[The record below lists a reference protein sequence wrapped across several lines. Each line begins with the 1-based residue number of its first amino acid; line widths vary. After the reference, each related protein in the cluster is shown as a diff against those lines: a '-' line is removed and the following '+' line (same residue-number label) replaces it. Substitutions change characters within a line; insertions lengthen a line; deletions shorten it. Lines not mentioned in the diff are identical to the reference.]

1 MSIQLQEGVN
11 IHVLPTK
18 KYKTIRIV
26 LKFRT
31 PLDKKNITKR
41 ALLSSLL
48 ETNSKKYNSQ
58 TKLRSELA
66 NLYGASFGLS
76 VTKKGTMHM
85 LTVGMTVVN
94 EKYLSA
100 NENVLQEGIDFLKE
114 ILFHPNVTDGK
125 FDEETFNREKENL
138 ADYYESIFDD
148 KQAYASLSL
157 QRLYFEDENQKT
169 PSIGTLEDL
178 NDITAASLYEYYQEL
193 LAEDCVDIYVL
204 GDVEESE
211 MTEAFRAF
219 PFKARQVP
227 RESIF
232 YTATTHNKLIEEIE
246 EQEVTQAKFNLAYET
261 NVFYQDKT
269 YFAAQIFNGLFGGF
283 PHSKLFMNVREK
295 ESLAYY
301 ASSTLD
307 TFRGMMT
314 VQTGIDSTKVEQVR
328 EIIQLQLIEMQNGNF
343 SGEAIDQTKEMLKN
357 QVLQSEDNPGAVM
370 EKMYTQQLVGSTLTT
385 AEFEQKI
392 NEVTKEEII
401 KIANQVYLKATFFLT
416 GEENK

>member
-48 ETNSKKYNSQ
+48 ETNSKKYDSQ

-85 LTVGMTVVN
+85 LTVGMTIVN

-114 ILFHPNVTDGK
+114 ILFHPNATDGK
-125 FDEETFNREKENL
+125 FDEETFNREKENI

-178 NDITAASLYEYYQEL
+178 NNITAASLYEYYQEL

-227 RESIF
+227 SESIF
-232 YTATTHNKLIEEIE
+232 YTAATHNKLIEEIE
-246 EQEVTQAKFNLAYET
+246 QQEVTQAKFNLAYET
-261 NVFYQDKT
+261 NVFYQDKN

-343 SGEAIDQTKEMLKN
+343 SDEAIDQTKEMLKN
-357 QVLQSEDNPGAVM
+357 QILQSEDNPGAVM
-370 EKMYTQQLVGSTLTT
+370 EKMYTHQLVGSTLTT